1 MKIAKRGFVSKSTY
15 QLNDTSY
22 HFLRKHEKKRKKKK
36 NAYLIPDEYRD
47 PKMKYDLQFLSRR
60 EVNL

>member
-22 HFLRKHEKKRKKKK
+22 HFLRKHEKKKGKRKKTP
-36 NAYLIPDEYRD
+36 I
-47 PKMKYDLQFLSRR
+47 
-60 EVNL
+60 